1 MLKNQRDL
9 WLRFHHHQFR
19 CRRYHHPVLLL
30 HHRMR
35 KRMQVDR
42 DTEIATDGRMLIAVG
57 VEVAVDLLVE
67 AEIGVVEI
75 APVEVAHEA
84 VALYVAIVVAAWIV
98 HMIAI
103 ASMDATTTAIV
114 IACTAVDPTGIE
126 SETEKERENERERE
140 ADPLR
145 TRNTVTAATTLAEKR
160 AAIAEGVPSGRSPM
174 GAIA

>member
-1 MLKNQRDL
+1 
-9 WLRFHHHQFR
+9 
-19 CRRYHHPVLLL
+19 
-30 HHRMR
+30 
-35 KRMQVDR
+35 MQVDR

-57 VEVAVDLLVE
+57 VEVVVDLLVE

-75 APVEVAHEA
+75 AQVEVAHEA

-103 ASMDATTTAIV
+103 TSMDATTTAIV

-126 SETEKERENERERE
+126 SEAERGKEIENERERE
-140 ADPLR
+140 ADPPH

-160 AAIAEGVPSGRSPM
+160 AAIEEEVPNGKSPM
-174 GAIA
+174 GVIA